1 MKAMAR
7 FKRFRDSWNAR
18 EISAVS
24 RYFDQVIFWPRHA
37 TDTGELAY
45 LVEAKEKR
53 ELLSEEELHSLR
65 FYSGSRTLFVLNG
78 IFNFHLDI
86 QKLLLETHPR
96 LPRGGR
102 LLVVAY
108 NPYHRWAF
116 ALATALGL
124 RKGELP
130 ATYLTRT
137 DVRNLAALSGFE
149 LTRIRSTCHCPFW
162 LLGLGPW
169 LNRLAQAMPV
179 LRWLGF
185 SSVILLRPIKQE
197 AEAPSLS
204 VVIPAKNEKGNIESA
219 IRRLPRIAPRTEV
232 IFVEGGSND
241 GTWAEIERVRMAGAP
256 GLEVRALRQ
265 PGMGKC
271 DAVRLGLSEAT
282 CDLVTILDAD
292 LTMPPE
298 LLPRFYDAWKEG
310 KGDFINGTRLVYPV
324 EGGEMRF
331 LNRVGNGFFAKAL
344 SYVLD
349 VSIGDA
355 LCGTKL
361 FARADYHRMA
371 EWRRSFGEFDPF
383 LDFELLF
390 PAAVLGLGIRDIPV
404 RYRARTYGSTNISR
418 FRDGWVL
425 LKMTVIGF
433 FRIKLGP

>member
-24 RYFDQVIFWPRHA
+24 RYFDQVIFWPKHP
-37 TDTGELAY
+37 TDSGELAA
-45 LVEAKEKR
+45 LVEAREKS
-53 ELLSEEELHSLR
+53 ELGSDQELASLK
-65 FYSGSRTLFVLNG
+65 FAPGSRPLLVLNG

-86 QKLLLETHPR
+86 QKLLLETYPR

-124 RKGELP
+124 REGELP

-162 LLGLGPW
+162 LFGLGPW
-169 LNRLAQAMPV
+169 LNRLAQAIPLV
-179 LRWLGF
+179 RWLGF
-185 SSVILLRPIKQE
+185 SSVILLRPVKPE
-197 AEAPSLS
+197 PHPPSLS
-204 VVIPAKNEKGNIESA
+204 VVVPARNEKGNIENA
-219 IRRLPRIAPRTEV
+219 ILRMPRVAPRTEV
-232 IFVEGGSND
+232 IFVEGGSSD
-241 GTWAEIERVRMAGAP
+241 GTWEEIERVRNAGAP
-256 GLEVRALRQ
+256 GLEIKAVKQ
-265 PGMGKC
+265 TGTGKC
-271 DAVRLGLSEAT
+271 DAVRLGFSQAT
-282 CDLVTILDAD
+282 GDVLTILDAD

-298 LLPRFYDAWKEG
+298 LLPRFYDAWREG

-349 VSIGDA
+349 VSIGDS

-361 FARADYHRMA
+361 FARADYLRLA
-371 EWRRSFGEFDPF
+371 EWRRTLGEFDPF
-383 LDFELLF
+383 GDFELLF

-404 RYRARTYGSTNISR
+404 RYRARTYGRTNISR

-425 LKMTVIGF
+425 LRMTVIGF

>member
-1 MKAMAR
+1 MAG

-24 RYFDQVIFWPRHA
+24 RYFDQVLFWPKHA
-37 TDTGELAY
+37 TDTGELAS
-45 LVEAKEKR
+45 LVEAKEKK
-53 ELLSEEELHSLR
+53 ELNEEAELAA
-65 FYSGSRTLFVLNG
+65 FTSGGNRRNLLVLNG

-86 QKLLLETHPR
+86 QGLLQKIHPH
-96 LPRGGR
+96 LPRGSR
-102 LLVVAY
+102 VLVVAY

-116 ALATALGL
+116 SLATLLGL
-124 RKGELP
+124 REGELP

-162 LLGLGPW
+162 LFGLGPL
-169 LNRLAQAMPV
+169 LNRLCQAVPV

-185 SSVILLRPIKQE
+185 SSVILLRPVKPE
-197 AEAPSLS
+197 SREPSLS
-204 VVIPAKNEKGNIESA
+204 VVIPARNEKGNIANA
-219 IRRLPRIAPRTEV
+219 IRRLPKMAPKTEV
-232 IFVEGGSND
+232 IFVEGGSSD
-241 GTWAEIERVRMAGAP
+241 GTWEEIERIKNEGAQ
-256 GLEVRALRQ
+256 GIEIKAFKQ
-265 PGMGKC
+265 TGKGKC
-271 DAVRLGLSEAT
+271 DAVRLGFSHAT
-282 CDLVTILDAD
+282 GDLLTILDAD

-298 LLPRFYDAWKEG
+298 LLPRFYGAWVEG
-310 KGDFINGTRLVYPV
+310 KGDFINGTRLVYPI
-324 EGGEMRF
+324 EGDEMKF

-349 VSIGDA
+349 VSIGDS

-361 FARADYHRMA
+361 FARSDYLRMV
-371 EWRRSFGEFDPF
+371 EWRRHFGEFDPF
-383 LDFELLF
+383 GDFELLF
-390 PAAVLGLGIRDIPV
+390 PAAVFGLGIRDIPV

-433 FRIKLGP
+433 FRIKLGPG